1 MALSSIP
8 NNRHLSFTQI
18 VCNPFPYYPQF
29 SEVFYQPEGVVARGS
44 SAEGGVHTWSPG
56 FVVEENEHQYRI
68 EYINKDWKPH
78 PLLANEE
85 NDDPTG
91 ADSGAAGGAGS
102 SLASKIQSEKTRVK
116 MAYKDALIQAKL
128 KKDAKKLAAR
138 RKIQQAEIDAA
149 RAEVLAAQKRLR
161 PFLKARRARLA
172 LAAQNGE
179 DPDAAA
185 EDEEDGDE
193 KHDTDAAELDLVRAK
208 DKLKLAI
215 EAYNK
220 REEDD
225 EDAGD
230 GGGAADDDDED
241 DDPESVAHRP
251 SISHRPD
258 TSLIYRIDY
267 ANLDPTFAYDPDL
280 VQREGDHIIEE
291 EPGAENGGAGADGSG
306 SGYDDFGAD
315 PKMSEQE
322 LLELEMAKE
331 LVDTATHPS
340 QWLTEDGEEKFASPG
355 NGGAPV
361 PIARAKSKSQV
372 KKKKKD
378 KAGGGGAKVGFE
390 NENGFYDDEAPA
402 EPSTGEDD
410 DAEDEEEE
418 EPPHPADDP
427 EHAQRMAA
435 LLGLRPGG
443 LSAGDTVI
451 RTLEDQQSIDEWT
464 VSHPRFMTEWVSFA
478 GAKGVMQPAACLSNG
493 A

>member
-18 VCNPFPYYPQF
+18 ICNPFPYYPQF
-29 SEVFYQPEGVVARGS
+29 SEVFYQPEGVVARGM

-68 EYINKDWKPH
+68 EYMNQDWKPH

-85 NDDPTG
+85 NEDDPAG
-91 ADSGAAGGAGS
+91 ADGGAGAGS
-102 SLASKIQSEKTRVK
+102 SLASKIQAEKTRIK
-116 MAYKDALIQAKL
+116 MAYKDALIKAKL
-128 KKDAKKLAAR
+128 QKDQKKLAAR
-138 RKIQQAEIDAA
+138 RKILQAEVDTA
-149 RAEVLAAQKRLR
+149 RTEMLAVQKRLK

-172 LAAQNGE
+172 AAAENGE
-179 DPDAAA
+179 DPP
-185 EDEEDGDE
+185 EEEEDGDE
-193 KHDTDAAELDLVRAK
+193 KHDTDAAELDLAKAK
-208 DKLKLAI
+208 DKLRLAL
-215 EAYNK
+215 EALNK

-225 EDAGD
+225 EDGND
-230 GGGAADDDDED
+230 GGDDEE

-291 EPGAENGGAGADGSG
+291 EAGAEHGGHD
-306 SGYDDFGAD
+306 GYDDFGSPE

-322 LLELEMAKE
+322 LLEMEMAKE
-331 LVDTATHPS
+331 LVDTSTHPS
-340 QWLTEDGEEKFASPG
+340 QWLTEEGEEKFGNPG

-361 PIARAKSKSQV
+361 PINRVKSKTNSQR
-372 KKKKKD
+372 KKGKKQ
-378 KAGGGGAKVGFE
+378 AGGGDKGAKVGFE
-390 NENGFYDDEAPA
+390 NENGFYDDDAPA
-402 EPSTGEDD
+402 EPSSGEDD
-410 DAEDEEEE
+410 ENAGEAEEEE
-418 EPPHPADDP
+418 EEAEPPHPADDP

-435 LLGLRPGG
+435 MLGLRPGG
-443 LSAGDTVI
+443 LSSSGEPTI

-464 VSHPRFMTEWVSFA
+464 VSHPRFMTEWVSCA
-478 GAKGVMQPAACLSNG
+478 GNKAALCAPAVRRIAR
-493 A
+493 